1 MIIYAYNPFHFCL
14 YGLILIFSTCNYT
27 KINACAF
34 SGSVMFDCCPMDCSP
49 PGSSVHGILQ
59 ARILKWVVISSS
71 RGSSRPRD
79 QTHVSCVSCIGRWI
93 LYHWATWEAL
103 VSESHSVVSESSWL
117 HGLYSPC
124 NSPGQN
130 TGVEPFPSP
139 GDLLNLAIEPRSPA
153 LQAGS
158 LPAKPE
164 GKPKKWEALNKFNSL
179 AWVLRKGSS
188 LSLSKSSFILLP
200 LVLQSYSENILN
212 NFSCLWKD
220 LTLK

>member
-1 MIIYAYNPFHFCL
+1 
-14 YGLILIFSTCNYT
+14 
-27 KINACAF
+27 
-34 SGSVMFDCCPMDCSP
+34 MFDYCPMDYSP

-79 QTHVSCVSCIGRWI
+79 RTHVSCVSCIGRWI

-103 VSESHSVVSESSWL
+103 VSQSRSVVSESSWL
-117 HGLYSPC
+117 HRLYSPC

-130 TGVEPFPSP
+130 NGVEPFPSP
-139 GDLLNLAIEPRSPA
+139 GDLLNLGIEPRFPA

-158 LPAKPE
+158 SPAEPE

-179 AWVLRKGSS
+179 AWVLRR
-188 LSLSKSSFILLP
+188 LL
-200 LVLQSYSENILN
+200 LVII
-212 NFSCLWKD
+212 
-220 LTLK
+220 